1 MREAVLYK
9 KLEKGKVQCTACAW
23 RCTIA
28 EGKRGVCGVRENID
42 GTLQLLVHSYPVSV
56 NLDPVEKKP
65 LYHFLPGTKIFS
77 LGTVGCNF
85 ACEFCQNF
93 DISQVRPLGL
103 TADLRRS
110 SRLGISQINADIV
123 SLQDDPSFSPERI
136 VHYCVDHH
144 IPSIAFTYNEPTIF
158 SEYAVDVMKL
168 AKPYGI
174 RGVYVS
180 NGYETQEAL
189 DFLVGFIDAYN
200 IDLKSFRE
208 EFYQKVCHARLSPVL
223 ETIKALYKRGKWLE
237 ITTLLIPGKNDG
249 AEEIA
254 QIAEFIKDVSP
265 DIPWHI
271 SAFHPEYKMAEI
283 GITPSEKLFEA
294 YEIGK
299 KSELKYIYTGN
310 IADKRH
316 SNTLCPQCGTVLIER
331 DGMYHTKIKAKG
343 GICPKCKTQIPGVWS

>member
-9 KLEKGKVQCTACAW
+9 KLDKKRVQCIACAW

-28 EGKRGVCGVRENID
+28 EGKRGVCGVRENVD
-42 GTLQLLVHSYPVSV
+42 GTLQLLVHSSPVSV

-93 DISQVRPLGL
+93 DISQVTKSGWDVTSVEEGTEYTPE
-103 TADLRRS
+103 T
-110 SRLGISQINADIV
+110 IV
-123 SLQDDPSFSPERI
+123 Q
-136 VHYCVDHH
+136 YCCDHH

-158 SEYAVDVMKL
+158 SEYAVDVMKR
-168 AKPYGI
+168 AKPYHI
-174 RGVYVS
+174 KGVYVS

-189 DFLVGFIDAYN
+189 DFLEGFIDAYN

-208 EFYQKVCHARLSPVL
+208 DFYQKVCHARLAPVL
-223 ETIKALYKRGKWLE
+223 ETIKALHQRSKWLE
-237 ITTLLIPGKNDG
+237 ITTLLIPGKNDRE
-249 AEEIA
+249 EEIT
-254 QIAEFIKDVSP
+254 QIAEFIRNVSP

-271 SAFHPEYKMAEI
+271 SAFHPEYKMADV
-283 GITPSEKLFEA
+283 GATLPQKLFEA

-299 KSELKYIYTGN
+299 KAGLRYIYTGN
-310 IADKRH
+310 IADHRH
-316 SNTLCPQCGTVLIER
+316 SNTLCPQCGYVIIER
-331 DGMYHTKIKAKG
+331 DGMYHTKVIAG
-343 GICPKCKTQIPGVWS
+343 DGICPECQTNIPGIWS